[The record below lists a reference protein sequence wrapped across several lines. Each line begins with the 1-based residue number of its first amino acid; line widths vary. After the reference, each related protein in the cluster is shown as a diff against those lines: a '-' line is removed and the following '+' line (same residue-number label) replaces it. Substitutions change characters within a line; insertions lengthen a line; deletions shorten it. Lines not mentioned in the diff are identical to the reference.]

1 MNRRQSGMS
10 ATKMQAYRNAQK
22 ATIVSERE
30 IDAYA
35 LTQSALKLGECQR
48 NWDMPDKERID
59 RLFAA
64 LKINGKL
71 WSIFQAE
78 ITRDD
83 NPLPRQ
89 VRQDLLTLS
98 LFVDKRTKE
107 IMCFPEREKLTVLI
121 DINLNLAAGLS
132 ASQVQGKPDQPES
145 CRTSQSAGATV

>member
-1 MNRRQSGMS
+1 MS
-10 ATKMQAYRNAQK
+10 ATKMQAYRNTQK

-35 LTQSALKLGECQR
+35 LTQSALKLRECQH

-83 NPLPRQ
+83 NPLPTARSA
-89 VRQDLLTLS
+89 D
-98 LFVDKRTKE
+98 
-107 IMCFPEREKLTVLI
+107 PE
-121 DINLNLAAGLS
+121 
-132 ASQVQGKPDQPES
+132 PF
-145 CRTSQSAGATV
+145 C

>member
-35 LTQSALKLGECQR
+35 LTQSALKLRECQQ

-132 ASQVQGKPDQPES
+132 ASQAQGKSDQPES
-145 CRTSQSAGATV
+145 CRASQSAGATV

>member
-1 MNRRQSGMS
+1 MS

-35 LTQSALKLGECQR
+35 LTQSALKLRECQR